1 MSSSIKLK
9 LHGLILCGLLFVG
22 CASVGKE
29 CCGRSAALS
38 PDAKFDTTPDPR
50 AQLLKQILDS
60 LKSADLEQEFIGIPV
75 VESSLNPNAKGRDGS
90 AGLWQFQPR
99 TAKAFGLKVSG
110 TVDERLCP
118 DKSTE
123 AAIRYLKH
131 LKKRFR
137 SVDLTIAAYQL
148 GEGRLAKILARRN
161 HMPEVSKRYVR
172 KVLDSHKLALSMLN
186 SQSNTFKG

>member
-1 MSSSIKLK
+1 MSSSVK

-29 CCGRSAALS
+29 CCGRSANLS
-38 PDAKFDTTPDPR
+38 PDTRFDTTSDSR
-50 AQLLKQILDS
+50 VRLLKQISDS
-60 LKSADLEQEFIGIPV
+60 LKSADLEQEFIGIPI

-90 AGLWQFQPR
+90 AGLWQFQPK
-99 TAKAFGLKVSG
+99 TAKAFGLLVSG

-118 DKSTE
+118 NKSTE

-131 LKKRFR
+131 LKKRFK

-148 GEGRLAKILARRN
+148 GEGRLSKILARKN
-161 HMPEVSKRYVR
+161 HIPEVSKRYVR
-172 KVLDSHKLALSMLN
+172 KVLDSHKLALSILN
-186 SQSNTFKG
+186 SQSNIFEG

>member
-1 MSSSIKLK
+1 MSSSVK
-9 LHGLILCGLLFVG
+9 LHGLILCGLLLVG

-29 CCGRSAALS
+29 CCGRSATLS
-38 PDAKFDTTPDPR
+38 PDTRFDTTSDSR
-50 AQLLKQILDS
+50 VRLLKQISDS
-60 LKSADLEQEFIGIPV
+60 LKSADLEQEFIGIPI

-90 AGLWQFQPR
+90 AGLWQFQPK
-99 TAKAFGLKVSG
+99 TAKAFGLKISG

-131 LKKRFR
+131 LKKRFK

-148 GEGRLAKILARRN
+148 GEGRLAKILARKN
-161 HMPEVSKRYVR
+161 HIPEVSKRYVR
-172 KVLDSHKLALSMLN
+172 KVLDSHKLALSILN
-186 SQSNTFKG
+186 SQSNIFKG